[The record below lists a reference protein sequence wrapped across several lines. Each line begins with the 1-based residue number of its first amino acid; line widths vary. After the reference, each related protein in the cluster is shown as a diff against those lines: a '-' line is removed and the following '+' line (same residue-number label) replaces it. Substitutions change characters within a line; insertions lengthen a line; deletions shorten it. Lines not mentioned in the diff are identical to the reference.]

1 MIEGAILSIHDP
13 KVDPYQIAKD
23 LGIDDKND
31 SEKNTDL
38 YSAEGEWFFS
48 DSIDF
53 ALTGADA
60 AIVLTEWEE
69 YGKLDWGKIS
79 KLMRRPAWVFDAR
92 STLLPEQVKKAG
104 LNYWRIGDGS

>member
-1 MIEGAILSIHDP
+1 MSFRNYNSLFS
-13 KVDPYQIAKD
+13 
-23 LGIDDKND
+23 KN
-31 SEKNTDL
+31 KDL

-48 DSIDF
+48 DSIDC

-69 YGKLDWGKIS
+69 YGKLDWSKIS

-92 STLLPEQVKKAG
+92 STLLPEKVKEAG